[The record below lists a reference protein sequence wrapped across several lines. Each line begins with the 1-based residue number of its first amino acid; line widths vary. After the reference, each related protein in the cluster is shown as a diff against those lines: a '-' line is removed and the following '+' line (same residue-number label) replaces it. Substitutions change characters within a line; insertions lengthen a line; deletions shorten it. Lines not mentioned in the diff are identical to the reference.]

1 MKKLFK
7 SKTDR
12 KLCGV
17 CAGIAEY
24 LNIDPTLMR
33 LGTAVV
39 TLFSIGFGLI
49 VYFIAALIIPDQP

>member
-12 KLCGV
+12 KICGV
-17 CAGIAEY
+17 CAGVAEY